1 MELEIDYD
9 LLEEKIAHIMA
20 KAPREDEVLW
30 DADECAA
37 YLHFNRRYFRDT
49 VSKLDSFPRPRGT
62 GFVWLKSEVVRW
74 AKG

>member
-37 YLHFNRRYFRDT
+37 YLP
-49 VSKLDSFPRPRGT
+49 SI
-62 GFVWLKSEVVRW
+62 VVTSATRS
-74 AKG
+74 AN

>member
-1 MELEIDYD
+1 MGLDNDYD
-9 LLEEKIAHIMA
+9 LLAEKITHVIA

-30 DADECAA
+30 DADECAE

-49 VSKLDSFPRPRGT
+49 VSKLDSFPNPRGT